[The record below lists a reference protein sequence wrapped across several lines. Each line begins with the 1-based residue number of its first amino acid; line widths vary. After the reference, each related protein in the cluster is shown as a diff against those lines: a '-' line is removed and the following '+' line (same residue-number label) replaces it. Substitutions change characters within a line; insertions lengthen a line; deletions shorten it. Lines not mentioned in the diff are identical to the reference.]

1 MTAVHGVQG
10 LRAAMAG
17 GADWALQRAL
27 QVSSGVVYDYIF
39 DRFAPYQSLSSEVL
53 TCVKAGTPADT
64 PRRDVRVLDI
74 GCGPGNITLLL
85 AEAGFSALGI
95 DPYEPLIEL
104 AREKRRAKQLA
115 NLAF

>member
-1 MTAVHGVQG
+1 MAWGGTWSLQG
-10 LRAAMAG
+10 GLTVG
-17 GADWALQRAL
+17 
-27 QVSSGVVYDYIF
+27 SGVVYDYIF
-39 DRFAPYQSLSSEVL
+39 DRFAPYQSRSGEVL
-53 TCVKAGTPADT
+53 ACVKAGTPADT

-85 AEAGFSALGI
+85 AEAGFSALGV

-115 NLAF
+115 NVALDRKSVV